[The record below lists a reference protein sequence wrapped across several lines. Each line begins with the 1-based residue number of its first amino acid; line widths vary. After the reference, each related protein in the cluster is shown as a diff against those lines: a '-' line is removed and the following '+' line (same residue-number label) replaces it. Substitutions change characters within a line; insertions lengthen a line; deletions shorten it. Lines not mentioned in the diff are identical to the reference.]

1 MGRPAH
7 RLGFRTAVIA
17 AAITLTLCG
26 GCLGIALGPPA
37 YRYFVTPR
45 PDDAWS
51 RKIAQWQQRER
62 DSGPAHASQAAAKT
76 ELSTP
81 ASVAGSGT
89 DDDAAAGA
97 AREKLRSK
105 FDGFLAERR
114 RAQAREVASWIQE
127 VAQEHYIADGPVDR
141 WATLEETFRREGDD
155 CDGLE
160 LLTYNLL
167 RGLGFS
173 EDEVFRAIVFRRSDG
188 QHHMVTFWFEN
199 ADDPWVIDPTGAMT
213 SGMPR
218 MSAVP
223 GWEPLKVFSE
233 ERDYDVVPKPSEQHA
248 AAR

>member
-1 MGRPAH
+1 MGRPTH
-7 RLGFRTAVIA
+7 RPGFRAAVIA
-17 AAITLTLCG
+17 AAISLALCG

-37 YRYFVTPR
+37 YRYFATPR

-51 RKIAQWQQRER
+51 RKISQWQQRER
-62 DSGPAHASQAAAKT
+62 DASAEV
-76 ELSTP
+76 ELHTP
-81 ASVAGSGT
+81 ASVAGSGAEEGPAA
-89 DDDAAAGA
+89 DAG
-97 AREKLRSK
+97 REKLRAK
-105 FDGFLAERR
+105 FDAFLAERR
-114 RAQAREVASWIQE
+114 RAQAREVAAWIQD

-167 RGLGFS
+167 RGLGFG

-188 QHHMVTFWFEN
+188 QHHMVTFWFEH

-218 MSAVP
+218 MSELP
-223 GWEPLKVFSE
+223 GWEPIKVFSE
-233 ERDYDVVPKPSEQHA
+233 KRDFDVVARPAELHA
-248 AAR
+248 SAR

>member
-1 MGRPAH
+1 
-7 RLGFRTAVIA
+7 VIA
-17 AAITLTLCG
+17 AALTLTLCG

-37 YRYFVTPR
+37 YRYFSTPR

-62 DSGPAHASQAAAKT
+62 DAGAEI
-76 ELSTP
+76 ELHTP
-81 ASVAGSGT
+81 ASVAGSGAG
-89 DDDAAAGA
+89 DEAADAAG
-97 AREKLRSK
+97 REKLRAK
-105 FDGFLAERR
+105 FDAFLAERR
-114 RAQAREVASWIQE
+114 RAQAREVADWIQD

-167 RGLGFS
+167 RGLGFG
-173 EDEVFRAIVFRRSDG
+173 EDEVYRAIVFRRSDG
-188 QHHMVTFWFEN
+188 QHHMVTFWFEH

-218 MSAVP
+218 MSEMH
-223 GWEPLKVFSE
+223 GWEPIKVFSE
-233 ERDYDVVPKPSEQHA
+233 NRDFDAVPGPPELHA
-248 AAR
+248 STR